1 MRTTATVDTIQAG
14 RYGVLRG
21 YGVEPSGKKQTRNAP
36 PPEAAWLVTEWAV
49 AVPLAATTVSS
60 LLTVPAKP
68 RALLALAHG
77 AGAGMRHRTL
87 EKLAAALHAE
97 RIATFRYQFPYMEQ
111 GRKRPD
117 RPPVAMATV
126 RAAVDA
132 AALALPDVPLFAGGR
147 SFGGRMTTMAA
158 ATEPL
163 RNVLGLVAFGFPLHP
178 PKKPSVE
185 RAEHLRAVAQ
195 PLLFVQGTRDDW
207 CDLAR
212 FRPCVHLLGARA
224 SLYELEDADHGYDV
238 RKRSGRSPDEV
249 FAEVARVVAA
259 FVDRVVS
266 ETARPC

>member
-1 MRTTATVDTIQAG
+1 
-14 RYGVLRG
+14 
-21 YGVEPSGKKQTRNAP
+21 VEPSGKKPTKNEP
-36 PPEAAWLVTEWAV
+36 PPGAALVATERAF
-49 AVPLAATTVSS
+49 AVPLAATTVSA
-60 LLTVPAKP
+60 LLSVPARP

-87 EKLAAALHAE
+87 EKLVAALHAE
-97 RIATFRYQFPYMEQ
+97 RIATFRYQFPYMER

-126 RAAVDA
+126 RAAVA
-132 AALALPDVPLFAGGR
+132 AAASALPDVPLFAGGR

-178 PKKPSVE
+178 PKKPSVD
-185 RAEHLRAVAQ
+185 RAKHLRAVAQ

-212 FRPCVHLLGARA
+212 FRPCVSVLGAGA

-249 FAEVARVVAA
+249 FGEVASVVAA

-266 ETARPC
+266 ETSHPC